1 LAGSRGSAPGLALI
15 SLITPTWHG
24 NPDTIRRCITSVLRQ
39 TYPHFEQIVAS
50 DGIDE
55 PGTQALVAGFNDPR
69 VRYMSTGV
77 HHGGWGAA
85 VRQEIMTNVAKG
97 RYLVFLD
104 DDNIIF
110 PSYLE
115 KMSDALRAAPE
126 GTAFAICEQLHFGPL
141 QPFHGEPPVVLPGVP
156 QLYHI
161 DTLQIMI
168 ETAAMRAVGWVTN
181 SYFADGETFAE
192 LGRRYRYVNVR
203 ECLCAHL

>member
-1 LAGSRGSAPGLALI
+1 VDDLI
-15 SLITPTWHG
+15 SIITPTYHG
-24 NPDTIRRCITSVLRQ
+24 KPDKIHRCINSVVRQ
-39 TYPHFEQIVAS
+39 TYLHFEQIVAS
-50 DGIDE
+50 DGIHE
-55 PGTQALVAGFNDPR
+55 PETQAVVARFNDPR
-69 VRYMSTGV
+69 LRYMTTAM

-85 VRQEIMTNVAKG
+85 VRQEIMITVATG

-110 PSYLE
+110 PTYLE
-115 KMSDALRAAPE
+115 KMSHALRAAPE

-168 ETAAMRAVGWVTN
+168 AAEAMRAVGWVSN